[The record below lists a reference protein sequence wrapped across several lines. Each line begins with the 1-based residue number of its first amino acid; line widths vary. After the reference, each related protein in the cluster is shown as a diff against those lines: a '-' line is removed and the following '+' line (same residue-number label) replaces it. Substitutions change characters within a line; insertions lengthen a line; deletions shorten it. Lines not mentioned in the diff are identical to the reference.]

1 MTTIV
6 KSIEDCVEKDT
17 FHLADVVKGAQYGF
31 SSSNDSHSSSKNSS
45 TLFWTQDFTVANM
58 GKQFTLESQKA
69 LLTSSPG
76 DMLITFL
83 DKKLSFAIFVH
94 DENFFLVNMNPLGPP
109 SNMLIFKQPFG
120 NFYLDSSC
128 KM

>member
-31 SSSNDSHSSSKNSS
+31 SGSNDSHSSSKSS
-45 TLFWTQDFTVANM
+45 LFLTQDLTAANM
-58 GKQFTLESQKA
+58 GKHFTVNSQKA
-69 LLTSSPG
+69 LLTSSPD

-83 DKKLSFAIFVH
+83 DRNLSFAIFVH